1 MTWCLK
7 PCTCAN
13 IFLSLWQ
20 RNGAAYHGDSRLD
33 SRDLVPLKRGS
44 GIKKDACFLPH
55 PRHSLS
61 SSEFQAL
68 SLFFPIKQ
76 LRDEKFRKNA
86 VTETGGK
93 EGDGGVFN
101 CNTLLFWGWIHSH
114 FWCSQPKTN
123 AFRLELRKYRK
134 RAKVPAWEK
143 KKVGGLLK
151 LRPSGS
157 KRVKSKHEPL
167 DTKFSCDLWWNR
179 TNVCV
184 RKDSH

>member
-7 PCTCAN
+7 PWTCAN

-68 SLFFPIKQ
+68 TLSFFFFQLNSLGRRNPERMPW
-76 LRDEKFRKNA
+76 LRPGERKR
-86 VTETGGK
+86 
-93 EGDGGVFN
+93 GGVGGGGGWCLTVTHCSSEDGCKAISAAVN
-101 CNTLLFWGWIHSH
+101 PRQMLSARSTANTERE
-114 FWCSQPKTN
+114 PK
-123 AFRLELRKYRK
+123 FLPGK
-134 RAKVPAWEK
+134 K
-143 KKVGGLLK
+143 KKVSGLLK

-157 KRVKSKHEPL
+157 KRVKCKHEPL
-167 DTKFSCDLWWNR
+167 DSARL
-179 TNVCV
+179 
-184 RKDSH
+184 S

>member
-1 MTWCLK
+1 MKPLSNIMMTWCLK
-7 PCTCAN
+7 PWTCAN

-20 RNGAAYHGDSRLD
+20 RNGTAYHGDSRLD

-68 SLFFPIKQ
+68 SVFFSPIKQ
-76 LRDEKFRKNA
+76 LREENA

-93 EGDGGVFN
+93 EGGGGGLTVTHCSSEDGCKAISAAVN
-101 CNTLLFWGWIHSH
+101 PRQMLSARSTANTERE
-114 FWCSQPKTN
+114 PK
-123 AFRLELRKYRK
+123 FL
-134 RAKVPAWEK
+134 PGK

-157 KRVKSKHEPL
+157 KRVKYKHEPL
-167 DTKFSCDLWWNR
+167 DT
-179 TNVCV
+179 V
-184 RKDSH
+184 RLS

>member
-7 PCTCAN
+7 PWTCAN

-68 SLFFPIKQ
+68 TLSFFFFSIKQ
-76 LRDEKFRKNA
+76 LREEKSRKNA

-93 EGDGGVFN
+93 KEG
-101 CNTLLFWGWIHSH
+101 WGWWWWWWG
-114 FWCSQPKTN
+114 WCLTVTHCSSEDGCKAISAAVNPRQMLSARSTANTEREPK
-123 AFRLELRKYRK
+123 FLPGK
-134 RAKVPAWEK
+134 K
-143 KKVGGLLK
+143 KKVSGLLK

-157 KRVKSKHEPL
+157 KRVKCKHEPL
-167 DTKFSCDLWWNR
+167 DSARL
-179 TNVCV
+179 
-184 RKDSH
+184 S